1 MSATPEA
8 LPDNQPAA
16 SETTAGVSTKHGLWS
31 VALALGAAVVFWVI
45 GFLVAAT
52 VTAIFGG
59 MRDPDAQAAAGVAS
73 VVVLLLAI
81 ALVIAGALL
90 GISSIVRAFTQADR
104 RGRNTAIALGGLG
117 IVLSSAMGWVLLL
130 AIL

>member
-1 MSATPEA
+1 MSATPAA
-8 LPDNQPAA
+8 LPDNQPSA
-16 SETTAGVSTKHGLWS
+16 SETTPGVSTKHGLWS
-31 VALALGAAVVFWVI
+31 VVLALGAAVVFWVV

-73 VVVLLLAI
+73 IVVLLLAI
-81 ALVIAGALL
+81 AMVIAGALL
-90 GISSIVRAFTQADR
+90 GISSIVRAFTQGDQ
-104 RGRNTAIALGGLG
+104 RGRGTAIALGGLG